1 MINHERTEPV
11 SATATLMQMKDVTEL
26 FQVFAGALW
35 SVDPSGAP
43 CGIEWEVST
52 THIWSVLP

>member
-11 SATATLMQMKDVTEL
+11 SATTTLMQMKDVTEL
-26 FQVFAGALW
+26 LQVLAAALW
-35 SVDPSGAP
+35 SADPSGAP
-43 CGIEWEVST
+43 SGIEREVST